1 MAPYIHPEC
10 SNGVLTGMLNEAT
23 EHFGLVGTNIPFRWL
38 AENDMVYG
46 DKVHVTLENDGKTV
60 LDEILPLEKS
70 FGFVPLKAAFV
81 FSSETSTVM
90 LAKNQGNLVK
100 DLGLDYGPSWK
111 ITLKKA

>member
-1 MAPYIHPEC
+1 M
-10 SNGVLTGMLNEAT
+10 
-23 EHFGLVGTNIPFRWL
+23 
-38 AENDMVYG
+38 
-46 DKVHVTLENDGKTV
+46 KTKGS
-60 LDEILPLEKS
+60 KS

>member
-1 MAPYIHPEC
+1 M
-10 SNGVLTGMLNEAT
+10 
-23 EHFGLVGTNIPFRWL
+23 
-38 AENDMVYG
+38 
-46 DKVHVTLENDGKTV
+46 HVTLENDGKTV

-70 FGFVPLKAAFV
+70 FGCVPLKAAFV